1 MRNREGKDR
10 EKETGGQTEKQER
23 QKQKKPDMKREEN
36 QEDRSREIQL
46 QQLLGKLISWL

>member
-23 QKQKKPDMKREEN
+23 QKQKKPDMKRGETGR
-36 QEDRSREIQL
+36 QIKRDTASTVT
-46 QQLLGKLISWL
+46 W